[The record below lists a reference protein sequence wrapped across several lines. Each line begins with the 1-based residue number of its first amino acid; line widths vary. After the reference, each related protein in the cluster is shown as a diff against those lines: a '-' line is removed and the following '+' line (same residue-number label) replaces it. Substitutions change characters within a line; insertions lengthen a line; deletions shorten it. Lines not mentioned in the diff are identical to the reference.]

1 MPQYYNT
8 SLKNLT
14 NRLKRFREILDKE
27 LVDEMLSHENIIID
41 MVRDQLFSGVDGY
54 TANIRPPYAP
64 RTIKRKI
71 KKGQPIDRVTL
82 RDTGDFYGS
91 LHLSYDD
98 EGFYISSTD
107 QKLSNI
113 LKSRYGKPI
122 LRLSNENLSELINK
136 YIRPSLTEKLKD
148 YIRNG

>member
-54 TANIRPPYAP
+54 TASIHPPYAS

-82 RDTGDFYGS
+82 RDTGDFYAS

-122 LRLSNENLSELINK
+122 LRLSDENLSELMSN